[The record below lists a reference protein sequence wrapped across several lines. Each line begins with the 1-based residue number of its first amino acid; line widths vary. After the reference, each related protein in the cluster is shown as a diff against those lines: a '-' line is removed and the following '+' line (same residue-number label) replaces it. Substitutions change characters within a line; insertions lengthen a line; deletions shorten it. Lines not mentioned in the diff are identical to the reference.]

1 MSLDQGSVCG
11 AREKSGSR
19 DVSMLEEA
27 RLVYYMGLEV
37 KGEQKLK

>member
-1 MSLDQGSVCG
+1 MSLDQGSVRG

-19 DVSMLEEA
+19 DVSVLEEA